1 MANEVLVSIG
11 DKSYT
16 TTISYEDLNIL
27 ADEPID
33 LGGENKGLAPTQLLL
48 SSVGA
53 CKAITMRMYANR
65 KQWKVDKIDIKVS
78 SEIQKSE
85 LQQTTY
91 IKCNIF
97 IEGELDEDQKRRLY
111 AIGEK
116 CPVHKMLMN
125 PVIIESNLIDTI
137 QVKDNS

>member
-33 LGGENKGLAPTQLLL
+33 LGGDNKGLAPTQLLL

-97 IEGELDEDQKRRLY
+97 IDGELDEDQKRRLY

-125 PVIIESNLIDTI
+125 PVVIESNLIDTI

>member
-11 DKSYT
+11 DYSYT

-97 IEGELDEDQKRRLY
+97 IDGELDEDQKRRLY

>member
-11 DKSYT
+11 ETSYT

-27 ADEPID
+27 ADEPIEV
-33 LGGENKGLAPTQLLL
+33 GGQNKGLAPTQLLL

-65 KQWKVDKIDIKVS
+65 KEWKVDKIDIKVS
-78 SEIQKSE
+78 SEVQRSE
-85 LQQTTY
+85 QQQTTY

-97 IEGELDEDQKRRLY
+97 IEGDLDEEQKKRLY

-125 PVIIESNLIDTI
+125 PIVIESNLIDTI
-137 QVKDNS
+137 QEKNIS